1 MSELPNGWCEAA
13 IADVTGPF
21 VVADPTK
28 TPTKVFK
35 YVDIGSIDNKTQ
47 TIANPKVIKGA
58 DAPSRA
64 RRVIHTG
71 DTLFSTVRTYLKNIA
86 LVPHD
91 LDGQLTSTGI
101 AVLRPNGVV
110 DPRYLFTWACSDRF
124 VEAISLTQDGTMYPA
139 VSDRDVADG
148 IIRVP
153 PLPEQGRIVEKI
165 DSLSAKSKRAGE
177 NLDHIPQ
184 LVEKYKQA
192 ILASAFNNEAF
203 SKWGPGSLEDFVRDG
218 LVGPV
223 RSKAQQSSAGT
234 PYIRMNH
241 FNMDGVWNEADL
253 TFVKVSKDELDRYEL
268 RADDVLFNTRNSYEL
283 VGKVAVWPAEQAGC
297 VYNNNILRLRFDK
310 RVFPPFAGLLMM
322 SPLFRNYLQTVKSAT
337 TSVCAIYQRSL
348 MSAPFAVPSLDVQK
362 TIARQVHSARR
373 YVDRLAFEGIAAR
386 KLIDHLDQAILAK
399 AFRGELVPQDP
410 NDEPAGVLL
419 ERIRAG
425 REVRSAAKRLTRRSP
440 ADLTRHAKER
450 WS

>member
-1 MSELPNGWCEAA
+1 MSELPIGWCEAT
-13 IADVTGPF
+13 IADVTSPF
-21 VVADPTK
+21 VLADPTK
-28 TPTKVFK
+28 APTTLFK

-86 LVPHD
+86 LVPDD

-101 AVLRPNGVV
+101 SVLRPNEAVN
-110 DPRYLFTWACSDRF
+110 PRYLFTWTCSDRF
-124 VEAISLTQDGTMYPA
+124 VEAISVTQDGTMYPA

-153 PLPEQGRIVEKI
+153 PVPEQGRIVAKI
-165 DSLSAKSKRAGE
+165 NSLSVKSKRARE
-177 NLDHIPQ
+177 NLDHIPR

-192 ILASAFNNEAF
+192 ILASAFNEEAF
-203 SKWGPGSLEDFVRDG
+203 SRWGPGILEDFVTDG
-218 LVGPV
+218 LVGLV
-223 RSKAQQSSAGT
+223 RSKDQQSSAGT

-241 FNMDGVWNEADL
+241 FDMDGGWNETDL
-253 TFVKVSKDELDRYEL
+253 TFVKVSRDELDRYEL
-268 RADDVLFNTRNSYEL
+268 RTDDVLFNTRNSYEL
-283 VGKVAVWPAEQAGC
+283 VGKVAVWPLERAGY

-310 RVFPPFAGLLMM
+310 RIFPPFAGLLMM

-348 MSAPFAVPSLDVQK
+348 MAAPFAVPSLDDQK
-362 TIARQVHSARR
+362 TIARQVHNARR
-373 YVDRLAFEGIAAR
+373 YIDRLAFEGRAAR

-410 NDEPAGVLL
+410 NDEPASLLL
-419 ERIRAG
+419 ERIRAE
-425 REVRSAAKRLTRRSP
+425 REIKSSTKHP
-440 ADLTRHAKER
+440 KIKKK
-450 WS
+450 